1 LGDAPRRTPHG
12 FGHDDWRQYH
22 PDEKAGA
29 DRLEQLRR
37 LVQQQWNAEP
47 DQQLQHDGDNDNSTS
62 TQTDRANSG
71 EVSENPRLHL
81 DDRSTAS
88 FASLTRSSKWRLT
101 PLL

>member
-1 LGDAPRRTPHG
+1 MLHVERRTVLATTIGGSTIRTRKPVRIVSSS
-12 FGHDDWRQYH
+12 FDDLSSNNGM
-22 PDEKAGA
+22 P
-29 DRLEQLRR
+29 
-37 LVQQQWNAEP
+37 
-47 DQQLQHDGDNDNSTS
+47 TS